1 MKEKNK
7 QIQCNVLGYLTNLY
21 FHDYKLAIEI
31 DENRRGNRNIGY
43 KIKRQ
48 KTMEQ
53 ELSCNF
59 IRISPDKEDF
69 DIFTTITEI
78 FKQIKQST
86 KKL

>member
-7 QIQCNVLGYLTNLY
+7 QIQCNVLGYLINLY

-31 DENRRGNRNIGY
+31 DENRHGNRNIGC

-48 KTMEQ
+48 KTMEH
-53 ELSCNF
+53 ELSCDF
-59 IRISPDKEDF
+59 IRNSPDKEDF
-69 DIFTTITEI
+69 NIFTTINEI
-78 FKQIKQST
+78 FRQIKQST